1 MLATTEKD
9 SSVRTVDRKI
19 FAGRNTV
26 DFGIFANK
34 AKHIIHR
41 NFGNQGTHGN
51 QIISCNVDKH
61 LVTKIGR
68 RKIGVTRQASVT
80 SYDIKKVSLRY
91 KWHKSLFVLR

>member
-61 LVTKIGR
+61 GLIINCPSGFSDPKQKEIVSSYLTLYR
-68 RKIGVTRQASVT
+68 RSADRFI
-80 SYDIKKVSLRY
+80 
-91 KWHKSLFVLR
+91 